1 MLISPTK
8 MKIFFI
14 PAKKSRKVAMK
25 PFPQCAEKQW
35 TGFNMIPVQY
45 DTSPLFQYYHIE
57 TMDWFQYDNFTWKL
71 ELFSDIL
78 RLIADKAIRLLKAQN
93 SLSIRA
99 INSFINYILCFRL
112 ANTIQSDMLLQYLNS
127 KFFFRLV
134 ITTRAKNF
142 LFHFPLE
149 FEFKG
154 FYSNWNC
161 EPFVQIWIWI

>member
-1 MLISPTK
+1 
-8 MKIFFI
+8 
-14 PAKKSRKVAMK
+14 
-25 PFPQCAEKQW
+25 
-35 TGFNMIPVQY
+35 
-45 DTSPLFQYYHIE
+45 
-57 TMDWFQYDNFTWKL
+57 MDWFQYDNFTRKL
-71 ELFSDIL
+71 ELVSDIL

-112 ANTIQSDMLLQYLNS
+112 ANTIQSDLLLQYLNS

-142 LFHFPLE
+142 IFHFPLE

-161 EPFVQIWIWI
+161 EPFVQIWILI